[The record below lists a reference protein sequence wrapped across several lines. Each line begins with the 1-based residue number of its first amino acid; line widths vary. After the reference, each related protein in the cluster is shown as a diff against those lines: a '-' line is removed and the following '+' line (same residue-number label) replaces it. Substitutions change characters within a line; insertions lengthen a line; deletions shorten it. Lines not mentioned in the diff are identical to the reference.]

1 MPLVQE
7 ALSAPD
13 WIRTSDRPLRR
24 RMLYPAELRAL
35 VLLVSGWMDDW
46 GEEKSQECMWKKW
59 V

>member
-1 MPLVQE
+1 
-7 ALSAPD
+7 
-13 WIRTSDRPLRR
+13 
-24 RMLYPAELRAL
+24 